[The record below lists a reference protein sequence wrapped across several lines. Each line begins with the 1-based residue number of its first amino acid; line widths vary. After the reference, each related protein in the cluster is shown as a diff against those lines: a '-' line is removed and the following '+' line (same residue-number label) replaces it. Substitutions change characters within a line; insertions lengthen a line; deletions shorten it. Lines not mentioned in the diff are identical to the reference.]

1 MTALIVVA
9 AVVVIGSGLCSSSEA
24 ALLSVPLLKVRQ
36 RAEKKEPRARTL
48 LAIKERINR
57 PITTIV
63 VFNNIFNIVGSILV
77 GSQAA
82 AVFGEAY
89 IGVVS
94 GVLTFLIIVFSEI
107 IPKTVGERFAEPM
120 SLAIAPTINVLTKV
134 FTPVVWLLEL
144 VTRPFTRDSA
154 LSDTDEAEIRF
165 LASLG
170 RRQGVIESDEADMIQ
185 RVFKL
190 NDVTAEQ
197 LMTPRV
203 CVTAVDGA
211 STLEEAVGAIADSQ
225 HTRIIVY
232 DGSLDTVHGMG
243 LKSKLLASYVRGQR
257 STRLSELAVPVRFV
271 EERMQ
276 ADDLLRLF
284 QSTREHLAIVLDD
297 YGGMA
302 GVVTLE
308 DVIEVVTGSIEDETD
323 EPGDLVSVAQR
334 RRERLLAESGVQPE
348 STARDPGTKNHE

>member
-1 MTALIVVA
+1 VTALIVTA
-9 AVVVIGSGLCSSSEA
+9 AIVVIGSGLCSSSEA
-24 ALLSVPLLKVRQ
+24 ALLSVPILKVRQ
-36 RAEKKEPRARTL
+36 RAEQKDSRARVL
-48 LAIKERINR
+48 LGIKERINR

-77 GSQAA
+77 GRQAA

-89 IGVVS
+89 LGLVS
-94 GVLTFLIIVFSEI
+94 GVLTFFIIVLAEI
-107 IPKTVGERFAEPM
+107 IPKTIGERFAEPM
-120 SLAIAPTINVLTKV
+120 SLAIAPVILALTKA
-134 FTPVVWLLEL
+134 FTPLVWVLEIL
-144 VTRPFTRDSA
+144 TRPFSRQDT
-154 LSDTDEAEIRF
+154 LSETDEAEIRF

-203 CVTAVDGA
+203 CLSAVDGRR
-211 STLEEAVGAIADSQ
+211 SLEEVVLQIADSQ
-225 HTRIIVY
+225 HTRIVIY
-232 DGSLDTVHGMG
+232 DGSLDTVTGIG
-243 LKSKLLASYVRGQR
+243 IKSKLLATYVRGETA
-257 STRLSELAVPVRFV
+257 TRLSEIAAPVRFV
-271 EERMQ
+271 EEHMR

-284 QSTREHLAIVLDD
+284 QSSHEHLAVVLDD
-297 YGGMA
+297 YGGTA

-323 EPGDLVSVAQR
+323 ESGDLISVAR
-334 RRERLLAESGVQPE
+334 KRRERLLAESDIDVSPE
-348 STARDPGTKNHE
+348 E